1 MKYLTLILL
10 LFTLSGCSEKIYTEV
25 PEELKIETI
34 STREVYSNTY
44 LYDLIEINGAELLT
58 ENYRVST
65 STLGTEEIEVFYKY
79 NKKKYVYNFKL
90 TIKDTTLPKILGS
103 TIRTIQVNYQDDLC
117 NLIMYGDN
125 YDRNPDCTI
134 NGSYDVNETGSYD
147 LNYVITDSSNNKV
160 EHNLVLHVV
169 KPSNSSTS
177 TTAPR
182 KTLDFSDV
190 LDRYKNDRA
199 TIGIDVSK
207 WQQNIDFEKVRAAG
221 AEFVIIRIGVQKATN
236 TELELDEYY
245 LQNIEKAKKAG
256 LKVGVYLYSMATKK
270 EESVK
275 QAQWVLEKLNGQEL
289 DLPIVFDWESWTWW
303 NLMDLSFYDI
313 NDIADSFLDT
323 ITDNGYKAMLYG
335 SKYYLENIWENN
347 KDYPV
352 WLAHYT
358 NETNYN
364 GDYVM
369 WQLSDVGKI
378 PGIKDTVDI
387 NILYNE

>member
-1 MKYLTLILL
+1 MLTLN
-10 LFTLSGCSEKIYTEV
+10 GCSEKVYTEV

-34 STREVYSNTY
+34 STREVYSSTY
-44 LYDLIEINGAELLT
+44 LYDLVEINGAELLT

-79 NKKKYVYNFKL
+79 NKKKYVYKFEL
-90 TIKDTTLPKILGS
+90 TVEDTTLPKILGS
-103 TIRTIQVNYQDDLC
+103 TIKTIQVNYQDDLC

-125 YDRNPDCTI
+125 YDRNPNCTI
-134 NGSYDVNETGSYD
+134 NGDYNVNETGSYD
-147 LNYVITDSSNNKV
+147 LNYVITDNSNNKT

-169 KPSNSSTS
+169 KPSNSSSS
-177 TTAPR
+177 TTTPR
-182 KTLDFSDV
+182 KTLEFSDV

-207 WQQNIDFEKVRAAG
+207 WQQNVDFEKVRAAG

-245 LQNIEKAKKAG
+245 LQNIKNAKAAG

-270 EESVK
+270 EESIK
-275 QAQWVLEKLNGQEL
+275 QAQWVLEKLNGEEL

-303 NLMDLSFYDI
+303 NLMNLSFYDI

-323 ITDNGYKAMLYG
+323 INDSGYKTMLYG

-358 NETNYN
+358 SETNYN

-378 PGIKDTVDI
+378 SGIKDTVDI